1 MHHVNQQ
8 MLSIEL
14 RRPHQAR
21 FKRRIQRMLQ
31 SPGLDAEAR
40 AGYKETLDHIG
51 EPKVYN
57 RNGLAPPGAIDPGPM
72 PEGPPD
78 IDFAS
83 ATEDSLG
90 KELHTNLIRHAILLE
105 VDVPK
110 TASKAQVI
118 HLLLAHAQGENL

>member
-21 FKRRIQRMLQ
+21 FKRRIQRLMQ

-40 AGYKETLDHIG
+40 ANYKKILDAIG
-51 EPKVYN
+51 EPKVYD
-57 RNGLAPPGAIDPGPM
+57 RNGEAPPGAIDPGPM
-72 PEGPPD
+72 PEDLPD

-90 KELHTNLIRHAILLE
+90 KILHTNLIRHAILLE

-118 HLLLAHAQGENL
+118 RLLLAHAQGENP